1 MSYLYMYKICLCFIV
16 LMFVIEGPVIN
27 KIYLYMCTCKA
38 LELPSENKVIT
49 IIIVIM
55 FDIFS

>member
-1 MSYLYMYKICLCFIV
+1 
-16 LMFVIEGPVIN
+16 MFVIEGPVIN
-27 KIYLYMCTCKA
+27 KIYLYIFTCKA